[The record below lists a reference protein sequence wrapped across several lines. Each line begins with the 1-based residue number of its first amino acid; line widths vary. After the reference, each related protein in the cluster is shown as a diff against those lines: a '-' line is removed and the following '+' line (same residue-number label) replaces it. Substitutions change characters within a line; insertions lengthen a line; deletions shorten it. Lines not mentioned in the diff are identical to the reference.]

1 MGPRWAKR
9 RPRWPQD
16 EAFWSQVAAAR
27 TEVRRDGPKRG
38 PRWGQNGPRWGQY
51 GAKMGQD
58 RANMGQDE
66 AKMRPRWAKTGL
78 RWKLFCLCCAR
89 IASFNKWRFAQA
101 GAPFWELRRA
111 EMRPRCQHSSN
122 MSPYSLNE
130 RCSQPKPGPLR
141 ETSTVALQITI
152 ITIAVRPISWG
163 HVGAR
168 WGHVGPMSSP
178 IGRSFR
184 PPLGATERN
193 WSVLQKCRLA

>member
-1 MGPRWAKR
+1 MLVYGCLLSVLLACLGPY
-9 RPRWPQD
+9 
-16 EAFWSQVAAAR
+16 F
-27 TEVRRDGPKRG
+27 GPENSRLG
-38 PRWGQNGPRWGQY
+38 WRLAL
-51 GAKMGQD
+51 GAHKPG
-58 RANMGQDE
+58 
-66 AKMRPRWAKTGL
+66 T
-78 RWKLFCLCCAR
+78 
-89 IASFNKWRFAQA
+89 I
-101 GAPFWELRRA
+101 
-111 EMRPRCQHSSN
+111 CQHSSN

-141 ETSTVALQITI
+141 ETSTVTIQITI

-193 WSVLQKCRLA
+193 WSVLQKMPFRLGESVISGRPSWPRVGATLGYVRAMLGSCGAYTGRTKLSDEMKASQSLPSSILTSERLEAGDFPDLFLVA

>member
-1 MGPRWAKR
+1 
-9 RPRWPQD
+9 
-16 EAFWSQVAAAR
+16 
-27 TEVRRDGPKRG
+27 
-38 PRWGQNGPRWGQY
+38 
-51 GAKMGQD
+51 MGQD
-58 RANMGQDE
+58 GSTLE
-66 AKMRPRWAKTGL
+66 AILLMLRENCIFQKMAFRLGGSAIL
-78 RWKLFCLCCAR
+78 
-89 IASFNKWRFAQA
+89 
-101 GAPFWELRRA
+101 ELRRA

-184 PPLGATERN
+184 PPLGASERN
-193 WSVLQKCRLA
+193 WSVLQKMSFRLGESVISGRPSWPRVGATLGYVRAMLGSCGAYTGRTKLPDEMKASQSLPSSILTSERLEAGDFPDLFLVA